1 MTASS
6 LPNMALYW
14 NEALAEELLHFLTK
28 RLKCA
33 DLAAEI
39 THETYIRV
47 CQAYQT
53 TPVNN
58 ARALAYRIALNL
70 AVDYQRK
77 TKVRRSHSVEVD
89 FEAFADSFQSSE
101 AGPEQIAIG
110 QQDLSTLENALMELP
125 SDCRTAFFLHGID
138 GLTYQEIAD
147 HLGISTSMVCEH
159 LARATAHC
167 SKRMKQC

>member
-1 MTASS
+1 
-6 LPNMALYW
+6 MALYW

-28 RLKCA
+28 RLKCSNI
-33 DLAAEI
+33 AAEI

-47 CQAYQT
+47 RQSSQT
-53 TPVNN
+53 APVNN

-77 TKVRRSHSVEVD
+77 AKVRRQHSVEVD
-89 FEAFADSFQSSE
+89 FEVFADSFQSSE
-101 AGPEQIAIG
+101 PGPEQIAIG
-110 QQDLSTLENALMELP
+110 QQDLSALESALMELP
-125 SDCRTAFFLHGID
+125 ADCRNAFFLHGVD

-147 HLGISTSMVCEH
+147 RLGISTSMVCKH

-167 SKRMKQC
+167 TKRMKQCG